1 MVKGITVFKKY
12 FEEYPD
18 NYIIIGGT
26 ACDILMEEAG
36 FIART
41 TKDIDLILIV
51 EALNAAFVEK
61 FWEFIKDGMYER
73 QEKSSDERN
82 YYRFMKP

>member
-18 NYIIIGGT
+18 NYTIIGGT

-41 TKDIDLILIV
+41 TKDIDLILI
-51 EALNAAFVEK
+51 
-61 FWEFIKDGMYER
+61 
-73 QEKSSDERN
+73 
-82 YYRFMKP
+82 